1 METALLLILLAVLAG
16 VVFDLTNGWNDS
28 ANAIATVVSTRVL
41 SPFWALAMSATL
53 NFIGAMVSVKVAKTM
68 GAGVVKMPVELG
80 SVVTVTAAM
89 IGAAGWVAWC
99 TKLGL
104 PVSCSHSLV
113 GGLVGATAFVSG
125 WGAVQMAGIWKI
137 LIALFASPLIGLL
150 FGYLLCVAFTW
161 FAHAVEFSPRQGRK
175 IFGPLQLLSSSF
187 MAFEHGK
194 NDAQKVMGVIALALF
209 VGGYMKDDRGRV
221 ITSIEHLYI
230 PVWVKIAC
238 ASAMGLGTAVG
249 GWAVIRTIGTK
260 LAKITTL
267 EGCAAETGAGVVLEI
282 AASMGVP
289 VSTTHTITGGIVGVG
304 ASKGA
309 RAVKW
314 GIGAKIVY
322 AWVFTLPVTFVVG
335 GCLAWVAKRTNP
347 FFMVGLVVAI
357 LAATYMAP
365 ALRKRAVRVPAPAAR

>member
-1 METALLLILLAVLAG
+1 METALILIILAVLAG
-16 VVFDLTNGWNDS
+16 LIFDLTNGWNDS

-41 SPFWALAMSATL
+41 TPFWALAISATL

-68 GAGVVKMPVELG
+68 GSGVVKMPVELG

-89 IGAAGWVAWC
+89 IGAAAWVAWC

-125 WGAVQMAGIWKI
+125 WSTVQMAGVWRI
-137 LIALFASPLIGLL
+137 LIALLASPLIGLL
-150 FGYLLCVAFTW
+150 FGYVLCVILTW
-161 FAHAVEFSPRQGRK
+161 LAHAVEFSPRQGRK

-209 VGGYMKDDRGRV
+209 VGGYMKDDQGNV
-221 ITSIEHLYI
+221 IRSIDQLYI
-230 PVWVKIAC
+230 PIWVKIAC
-238 ASAMGLGTAVG
+238 ASAMALGTAVG

-260 LAKITTL
+260 LAKISTL

-282 AASMGVP
+282 AANMGVP

-304 ASKGA
+304 AAKGA

-322 AWVFTLPVTFVVG
+322 AWVFTLPVCFALG
-335 GCLAWVAKRTNP
+335 GALAWIAKKTSP
-347 FFMVGLVVAI
+347 FVMVGVV
-357 LAATYMAP
+357 LAVTAGTYVIP
-365 ALRKRAVRVPAPAAR
+365 LLRKRSVKLPAPATY